1 MPKVPKITSLQYL
14 GNREVRDKFIFL
26 HEDKHQRLFEGDT
39 LAFGGHSQ
47 AFPERPKQEVCN
59 TICYILRKKEGVK
72 LFFFCMQISKPFY
85 KLILSI
91 LVSMASDTQSTQ
103 NNKFPKSF
111 QYLKKDIDE
120 VGNIIFDVCGRTYR
134 KYSKYQVCSIF
145 TIT

>member
-72 LFFFCMQISKPFY
+72 LFFLYADKQT
-85 KLILSI
+85 LLQVNSI
-91 LVSMASDTQSTQ
+91 
-103 NNKFPKSF
+103 
-111 QYLKKDIDE
+111 
-120 VGNIIFDVCGRTYR
+120 NIG
-134 KYSKYQVCSIF
+134 KYGQ
-145 TIT
+145 